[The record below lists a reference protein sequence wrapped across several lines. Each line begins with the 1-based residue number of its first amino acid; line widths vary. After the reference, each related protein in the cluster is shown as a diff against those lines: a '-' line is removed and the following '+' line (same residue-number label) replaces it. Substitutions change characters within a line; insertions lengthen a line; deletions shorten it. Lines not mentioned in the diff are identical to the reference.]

1 MAINPE
7 DFMSTQTG
15 GEGETIQ
22 ASPDSPQLASQFE
35 ANITPQP
42 QPQVE
47 QQLAAPSAPV
57 VETATASLAP
67 REMPSVQSDVME
79 QSQVKLSPEAM
90 ASSQFANLG
99 LVNVD
104 VPTVDDLV
112 PQQEQ
117 VQAEA
122 EQTVITA
129 RSAKEAKALRDKGYM
144 PMLNGQAISN
154 QDVSI
159 DSQFIGRPYLEMQK
173 QEAPVQTA
181 EATYT
186 SSVPS
191 ASGLSEINPTQYQ
204 VEQDAFLKTL
214 PQESLIAPDEANIQ
228 ENIISDKPSASGLYE
243 INPYRKLLQRL
254 PSAEIENQKVNEE
267 YKDSNL
273 KLDIDNQVKIEGVG
287 EDLLTKELGPK
298 EGIIYRLPK
307 NNFNY
312 KVVGGEWYKDT
323 TGKGNWTK
331 LKGNTLAKR
340 TKFLNEN
347 AVFYKHDG
355 THKEQYP
362 IYKVPG
368 NDSKYQNRGG
378 IWYRDVNG
386 KGNFVKLTQGDVKK
400 RSEYLDKV
408 AIVVSSNAAQKA
420 ISIIEPTFGELR
432 TENTD
437 AIITGG
443 GDPVKADGVSFK
455 TLTSLIKIRFTLLVS
470 SSVVYI

>member
-22 ASPDSPQLASQFE
+22 ASPASPQLASQFE

-79 QSQVKLSPEAM
+79 QTQVKLSPEAM

-99 LVNVD
+99 LVDVD

-129 RSAKEAKALRDKGYM
+129 RSAKEAKALRDKGYT
-144 PMLNGQAISN
+144 PMLNGQAISG

-159 DSQFIGRPYLEMQK
+159 DSQFIASPYLEMQK
-173 QEAPVQTA
+173 QEAPAQAA
-181 EATYT
+181 ESTYIATP
-186 SSVPS
+186 SS
-191 ASGLSEINPTQYQ
+191 SGLNEINPNQYQ

-214 PQESLIAPDEANIQ
+214 PQESLIAPDEANVQ
-228 ENIISDKPSASGLYE
+228 QNIISDKPSTSGLYE
-243 INPYRKLLQRL
+243 INPAQVDNF
-254 PSAEIENQKVNEE
+254 SAEIENQKVNEE

-273 KLDIDNQVKIEGVG
+273 KLDIDNQVKLEGVG
-287 EDLLTKELGPK
+287 DDLLTKEMGAK
-298 EGIIYRLPK
+298 EGIIYRVPK

-312 KVVGGEWYKDT
+312 KVVGGAWYKDS
-323 TGKGNWTK
+323 TGKGDWKKIDKDVEN
-331 LKGNTLAKR
+331 R

-355 THKEQYP
+355 SYKEQYP

-368 NDSKYQNRGG
+368 NDSKYQNRGR
-378 IWYRDVNG
+378 Y
-386 KGNFVKLTQGDVKK
+386 
-400 RSEYLDKV
+400 
-408 AIVVSSNAAQKA
+408 
-420 ISIIEPTFGELR
+420 
-432 TENTD
+432 
-437 AIITGG
+437 
-443 GDPVKADGVSFK
+443 
-455 TLTSLIKIRFTLLVS
+455 
-470 SSVVYI
+470 